1 MKKILLFPVNIFRAL
16 NFKKIFV
23 IFFIF
28 IFSAILIFSL
38 WWSLFFFPNDY
49 KLTEKE
55 ALIPPENKP
64 FEKKSADLIYDLK
77 KASFKGD
84 FSSSRIKAIVDSMKS
99 KGFLIKKEG
108 FIEGRGSEV
117 LFRAGTGHIG
127 LWVDERSSILLP
139 EGSSISYDISLSGS
153 DSIDLSFLCAEDSV
167 LNIRVLH
174 KGKDIFKQSVDIPA
188 YIQEYTHKDV
198 KMKYNNRGYPYSKAD
213 NGWLGKKF
221 KIDTAPGIASLELS
235 VPKESSPIFIGNPA
249 LYRTAE
255 PDLKKYNVI
264 YLLFDG
270 IPLKYLSPYN
280 KDSKLTPYMAERA
293 EKDYIVFNN
302 MIAPGDKTRISL
314 SGLFT
319 SMVSSKTRH
328 GINRNLIPKE
338 ERELFYR
345 YVREGKFASLPDVF
359 RKNGYESVQFGD
371 SGFTIGLL
379 GSGVDYGFQRSYE
392 FSYNP
397 YDTFGFSRHLFSFF
411 RENKNRNFF
420 AYVHYNTPR
429 RPFYAPLSYYI
440 KGFFQSPSE
449 GRWRP
454 DFLGPISYSGD
465 VFENVYKALE
475 TNNLLENSIVV
486 IVSDHGSG
494 FDFSKFD
501 GGFQYNDYIKQIFM
515 IYLPESL
522 REELKAPIGTR
533 DTYAAAMNI
542 SPTLTELS
550 GIGSVK
556 QFHGKSLIPVLKDE
570 YKEDMWDDLIWCMGR
585 KAFSLITPDLMK
597 YIVTSPDSRKFIK
610 WEHGFFGN
618 QCELK
623 YEALYD
629 IGADPLENNNLVN
642 TDRAGLARM
651 RNLFF
656 ESDIHHPEKTI
667 LTFFP
672 GDDKK
677 KNVVV
682 KISTPTPLLRA
693 EIYDVDLNSTRQFD
707 VVSSGHGKK
716 FEFSVEEPVYF
727 VFEQENDRAPLSV
740 EIFSDGKRLSPDSI
754 YATDLNINLFQ
765 NPLIF
770 NTREEFR
777 VAGGIRLPLQEG
789 WTGDGSDLS
798 VKVTRIDLHRWID
811 LSHAES
817 KGLSASM
824 KETLRSWGYIQ

>member
-1 MKKILLFPVNIFRAL
+1 MKKILLFIINILRKL
-16 NFKKIFV
+16 KFKKIFLV
-23 IFFIF
+23 LF
-28 IFSAILIFSL
+28 ILIFSVILIFAL

-55 ALIPPENKP
+55 ALIPPENNL

-84 FSSSRIKAIVDSMKS
+84 FSLSRIKGIVDSMKS
-99 KGFLIKKEG
+99 KGFLIKNEG
-108 FIEGRGSEV
+108 FIDGRGSEI

-139 EGSSISYDISLSGS
+139 PGSSISYNVSLSGS
-153 DSIDLSFLCAEDSV
+153 DLIDLSFLCAEDSILYAKV
-167 LNIRVLH
+167 SH
-174 KGKDIFKQSVDIPA
+174 KGKDLLKQSINVPA
-188 YIQEYTHKDV
+188 YIQEYTDKDV
-198 KMKYNNRGYPYSKAD
+198 KMKYNNRGFPYSKAD
-213 NGWLGKKF
+213 NGWLAKKI
-221 KIDTAPGIASLELS
+221 KIDSVSGIASLELS
-235 VPKESSPIFIGNPA
+235 VPEGSGPVFIGNPA
-249 LYRTAE
+249 IYRTSE

-270 IPLKYLSPYN
+270 VPLKYLSCYN
-280 KDSKLTPYMAERA
+280 KDSKLAPYMAERA
-293 EKDYIVFNN
+293 EKDYIVFNS

-319 SMVSSKTRH
+319 SMVSAKTRH

-338 ERELFYR
+338 ECDLYHK

-359 RKNGYESVQFGD
+359 RKRGYESVQFGN
-371 SGFTIGLL
+371 SGFTVGLL

-397 YDTFGFSRHLFSFF
+397 YDSYGFARHLFAFF
-411 RENKNRNFF
+411 RENRNRNFF
-420 AYVHYNTPR
+420 AYAHYNTPR

-440 KGFFQSPSE
+440 KGFFQSPKE

-454 DFLGPISYSGD
+454 DFLGPISYTGD
-465 VFENVYKALE
+465 VYENVYKALE
-475 TNNLLENSIVV
+475 KNGLLENSIIV
-486 IVSDHGSG
+486 IASDHGSG

-522 REELKAPIGTR
+522 RNELKAPVGTR
-533 DTYAAAMNI
+533 DTYTSAINI
-542 SPTLTELS
+542 APTLAELS
-550 GIGSVK
+550 GIGPVK
-556 QFHGKSLIPVLKDE
+556 QFHGKNMTPILKNE
-570 YKEDMWDDLIWCMGR
+570 YKEDVWDDLIWCMGR
-585 KAFSLITPDLMK
+585 KAFSVITPDMMK
-597 YIVTSPDSRKFIK
+597 YTVTAPDSRKFVK
-610 WEHGFFGN
+610 WEYGFLGN
-618 QCELK
+618 ECELK

-629 IGADPLENNNLVN
+629 IAADPLENNNLVN
-642 TDRAGLARM
+642 TDRVGLARM
-651 RNLFF
+651 RNLFL

-672 GDDKK
+672 GIDKK
-677 KNVVV
+677 KNIVV

-693 EIYDVDLNSTRQFD
+693 EIYDTELNSTRQFN
-707 VVSSGHGKK
+707 VTGSGREKK
-716 FEFSVEEPVYF
+716 FEFSVKEPLYF
-727 VFEQENDRAPLSV
+727 IFEQENDRAPLNV

-754 YATDLNINLFQ
+754 YATDLNINLFN

-777 VAGGIRLPLQEG
+777 AAGGIKLPLQEG
-789 WTGDGSDLS
+789 WSGDGSDLS

-811 LSHAES
+811 LSNAES

-824 KETLRSWGYIQ
+824 KETLKSWGYIQ